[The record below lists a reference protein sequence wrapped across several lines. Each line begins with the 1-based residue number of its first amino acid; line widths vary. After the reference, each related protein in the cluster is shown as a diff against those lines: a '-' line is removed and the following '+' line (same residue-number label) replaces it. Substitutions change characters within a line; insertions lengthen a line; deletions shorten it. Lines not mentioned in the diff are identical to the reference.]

1 MGLKQRLKTGIVL
14 TKESTSVVQEYPQL
28 LLFPIVSGL
37 ASLLFIGLLVT
48 PMFGA
53 AAASSAELPTSVLML
68 GAGVLYLGVA
78 FITAFFAAALVHQT
92 RAAIGGDE
100 PSVRAGLK
108 GAWAVKGP
116 LFVWALISATVG
128 LILDA
133 IQESSESIIGQI
145 LSALVGV
152 AWTLLTFFVVP
163 VIVFEN
169 PSVRDMFSRSGETFK
184 QTYGETPISLA
195 GTTII
200 GMLCGSILMLPGLGL
215 LFGVGGTI
223 GFAGI
228 PLAIAG
234 IAVAQ
239 LVSTTLRGIVK
250 TALYFYATEGERPDG
265 FEEVFD
271 TLDYEDN
278 AHTGSQGQSQYGF
291 GGVQ

>member
-14 TKESTSVVQEYPQL
+14 TKESASVVQEHPQL

-37 ASLLFIGLLVT
+37 ASLLFIALLVT

-53 AAASSAELPTSVLML
+53 AVASSGELPTSVLVA
-68 GAGVLYLGVA
+68 GAGVLYFGLA

-92 RAAIGGDE
+92 RAVIGGDE
-100 PSVRAGLK
+100 PSVRAGLN

-116 LFVWALISATVG
+116 LLVWAIISATVG

-133 IQESSESIIGQI
+133 IQGSNDSIIAQI

-200 GMLCGSILMLPGLGL
+200 GMLCGSIVMLPGLGL
-215 LFGVGGTI
+215 LFGVGGTV
-223 GFAGI
+223 GLVGV
-228 PLAIAG
+228 PLAVAG

-250 TALYFYATEGERPDG
+250 TALYFYAAEGERPDG

-271 TLDYEDN
+271 ELDYEDSAN
-278 AHTGSQGQSQYGF
+278 TSSQGQSQYGF